1 MTQKKTG
8 LIVFII
14 VLAIIVVAALYIWI
28 DYRNYEKRLTA
39 KPETITLENAP
50 DIYAKNENGDE
61 IKLDVIGSSWVY
73 NGNRTGEVVTNIE
86 DLDKT
91 YDESKENV
99 YLADEKVVLYTKE
112 NVFFK
117 NKDLQEYSSI
127 NGSNDEMELGSHS
140 SGGDNGTE
148 INVYMNQ
155 LGKNTV
161 ITQLNTEQGTIQTVF
176 YGRVISNSDIYS
188 LSNLSVANAK
198 DIDMAM
204 TKVPYS
210 RFVKKYDFKN
220 NKLTVYYDMQMEEY
234 MQEDIAISLFTVFN
248 DLKEVEI
255 NLDEATIKSVKTRD
269 NNDQKYIDEL
279 NFTFTYDEINSNG
292 LIEKV
297 RQRVAR

>member
-1 MTQKKTG
+1 MTQKKMG

-14 VLAIIVVAALYIWI
+14 VLAIIVGAALYIWI
-28 DYRNYEKRLTA
+28 DYRNYEKKLTA
-39 KPETITLENAP
+39 KPEYEFLENAP
-50 DIYAKNENGDE
+50 DVYAKNENGDE
-61 IKLDVIGSSWVY
+61 IKVDVIGSSWVY

-148 INVYMNQ
+148 IEAYMNQ
-155 LGKNTV
+155 VGKNTV

-188 LSNLSVANAK
+188 LSNLSVANDK

-255 NLDEATIKSVKTRD
+255 NLDEATIKTINPNGGND
-269 NNDQKYIDEL
+269 NKYIDEL

>member
-1 MTQKKTG
+1 MTQKKMG

-14 VLAIIVVAALYIWI
+14 VLAIIVGAALYIWI
-28 DYRNYEKRLTA
+28 DYRNYEKKLTA
-39 KPETITLENAP
+39 KPEYEFLENAP
-50 DIYAKNENGDE
+50 DVYAKNENGDE
-61 IKLDVIGSSWVY
+61 IKVDVIGSSWVY

-148 INVYMNQ
+148 IEAYMNQ
-155 LGKNTV
+155 VGKNTV

-188 LSNLSVANAK
+188 LSNLSVANDK

-255 NLDEATIKSVKTRD
+255 NLDEATIKTINPNGGND
-269 NNDQKYIDEL
+269 NKYIDEL
-279 NFTFTYDEINSNG
+279 NFTFTYDELNSNG
-292 LIEKV
+292 LIDKV